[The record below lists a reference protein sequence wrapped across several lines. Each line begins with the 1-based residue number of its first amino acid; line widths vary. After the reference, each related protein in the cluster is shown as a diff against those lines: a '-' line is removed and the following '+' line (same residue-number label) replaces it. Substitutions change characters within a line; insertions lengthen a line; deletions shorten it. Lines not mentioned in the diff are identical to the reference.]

1 VNSTAFFG
9 PRTKRGF
16 IIATIAAPLLTFM
29 GALGTDAL
37 PFWPRLFYWLILM
50 EAGALIGMGAS
61 LAVEHWG
68 GLRHRLWL
76 HMALIAFLIALPLT
90 LVLVG
95 ATSIFFKTPPPNL
108 ATLGSFLGIV
118 FVVSYVMTI
127 LNYFLRPAGDDGGV
141 SPVQT
146 ISPSAAPN
154 TVLVPATAAT
164 INAVPAAIGTVEA
177 PQMTANV
184 PSAPAPAPE
193 TPVATEPSA
202 PRFADRLPLPQ
213 RNQAILALEAEDH
226 YLRVHLD
233 GGSALILMRLSD
245 AVAELARDAAAPQG
259 AQTHRSWWVAQSA
272 VTAIAKS
279 DGRAVLTLGNA
290 VEAPVSRSYY
300 KTLSAAGWF
309 RG

>member
-16 IIATIAAPLLTFM
+16 IIATAAVPLLTMM
-29 GALGTDAL
+29 GALGTDQL
-37 PFWPRLFYWLILM
+37 PFWPRLFYWFILM

-95 ATSIFFKTPPPNL
+95 TTSIFFKTPPPNL

-118 FVVSYVMTI
+118 FIVSYVMTI
-127 LNYFLRPAGDDGGV
+127 LNYFLRPAGDDGG
-141 SPVQT
+141 
-146 ISPSAAPN
+146 ISPLQAASTAAAPPPFPPS
-154 TVLVPATAAT
+154 TTAAP
-164 INAVPAAIGTVEA
+164 IDSDAMDAAPLT
-177 PQMTANV
+177 T
-184 PSAPAPAPE
+184 SATPAPVHAFETPE
-193 TPVATEPSA
+193 TRVTSM

-213 RNQAILALEAEDH
+213 RNQTILALEAEDH
-226 YLRVHLD
+226 YLRVHLES
-233 GGSALILMRLSD
+233 GSALILMRLSD
-245 AVAELARDAAAPQG
+245 AIIELSQDAAAPTG
-259 AQTHRSWWVAQSA
+259 AQTHRSWWVAQAA
-272 VTAIAKS
+272 VSAIAKA
-279 DGRAVLTLGNA
+279 DGRAVLTLANGA
-290 VEAPVSRSYY
+290 AAPVSRTHY
-300 KTLSAAGWF
+300 KALSVAGWF